1 MPRFRSRQNGMGIGE
16 ACSIASALAWSG
28 GVIIYKRLGETLA
41 PLQLNLL
48 KNLIVLALIVP
59 TLALMPGFAWPSLP
73 LTTLVLTLIS
83 GVLGIAVADTLYFRA
98 LNTHGAARMGII
110 GNLYSPF
117 VLVLSFAFLSER
129 LTALQG
135 VGFVLVSAG
144 VLLVSRQRADILT
157 TAQNTAHPCAD
168 FVRRCSNDLLPRRR
182 PLRGPDS
189 AGNPISPTQLRLGL
203 MYGAGAV
210 ALMAVAIVMVKRV
223 LEGQPLLWI
232 VALRLVGG
240 VLGLMAIFAWRGEP
254 LLPRAAPRVRWR
266 ALFLAAFLGQYVSMV
281 LWLAGYK
288 YTKASIAA
296 ILNETSS
303 IFIVLL
309 AWLFLH
315 EGMSIRKLVGVACT
329 LSGVAFMLAT

>member
-1 MPRFRSRQNGMGIGE
+1 MGIGE

-28 GVIIYKRLGETLA
+28 GVIIYKRLGETLP

-48 KNLIVLALIVP
+48 KNLVVLALIVP
-59 TLALMPGFAWPSLP
+59 TLVLLPGFAWPSLP
-73 LTTLVLTLIS
+73 LPTLALTLVS
-83 GVLGIAVADTLYFRA
+83 GALGIAVADTLYFRA
-98 LNTHGAARMGII
+98 LNTLGAARMGII

-144 VLLVSRQRADILT
+144 VLLVSRQRAEKRLT
-157 TAQNTAHPCAD
+157 
-168 FVRRCSNDLLPRRR
+168 
-182 PLRGPDS
+182 
-189 AGNPISPTQLRLGL
+189 PTELRLGL
-203 MYGAGAV
+203 LYGAGAV

-223 LEGQPLLWI
+223 LEGQPLLWV
-232 VALRLVGG
+232 VALRLLGG
-240 VLGLMAIFAWRGEP
+240 VLGLIAIFAWRGEP

-266 ALFLAAFLGQYVSMV
+266 VLFFGAFLGQYVSMV

-288 YTKASIAA
+288 YTKASVAA

-315 EGMSIRKLVGVACT
+315 EGMSLRKLVGVACT

>member
-48 KNLIVLALIVP
+48 KNLVVLALIVP
-59 TLALMPGFAWPSLP
+59 TLVLLPGFAWPSLP
-73 LTTLVLTLIS
+73 LSTLALTLVS
-83 GVLGIAVADTLYFRA
+83 GALGIAVADTLYFRA
-98 LNTHGAARMGII
+98 LNTLGAARMGII

-144 VLLVSRQRADILT
+144 VLLVSRQRAEKRLT
-157 TAQNTAHPCAD
+157 AAE
-168 FVRRCSNDLLPRRR
+168 
-182 PLRGPDS
+182 
-189 AGNPISPTQLRLGL
+189 LRLGL

-232 VALRLVGG
+232 VALRLLGG
-240 VLGLMAIFAWRGEP
+240 VLGLIAIFAWRGEP
-254 LLPRAAPRVRWR
+254 LLPRSPQRVRWR
-266 ALFLAAFLGQYVSMV
+266 VLFFAAFLGQYVSMV

-315 EGMSIRKLVGVACT
+315 EGMSMRKLVGVACT

>member
-1 MPRFRSRQNGMGIGE
+1 MPRFRARQNGMGIGE
-16 ACSIASALAWSG
+16 ACSIGSALAWSG

-59 TLALMPGFAWPSLP
+59 TLVLLPGFSWPSLP
-73 LTTLVLTLIS
+73 PLALILTLIS
-83 GVLGIAVADTLYFRA
+83 GALGIAVADTLYFRA
-98 LNTHGAARMGII
+98 LNTLGAARMGIM

-117 VLVLSFAFLSER
+117 VIVLSFLLLSER

-144 VLLVSRQRADILT
+144 VLLVTRQRAAQHLT
-157 TAQNTAHPCAD
+157 PQ
-168 FVRRCSNDLLPRRR
+168 
-182 PLRGPDS
+182 
-189 AGNPISPTQLRLGL
+189 QLRRGML
-203 MYGAGAV
+203 YGGSAV
-210 ALMAVAIVMVKRV
+210 LLMAVAIVMVKRV

-240 VLGLMAIFAWRGEP
+240 VLGLIAIFLWRGEP
-254 LLPRAAPRVRWR
+254 LLPRTAPRVRWR
-266 ALFLAAFLGQYVSMV
+266 ALFFGAFLGQYVSMV

-309 AWLFLH
+309 AWIFLH
-315 EGMSIRKLVGVACT
+315 EGMSTRKLLGVACT
-329 LSGVAFMLAT
+329 LSGVACMLLA

>member
-48 KNLIVLALIVP
+48 KNLVVLALIVP
-59 TLALMPGFAWPSLP
+59 TLAFLPGFEWPSLP
-73 LTTLVLTLIS
+73 LSTLALTLAS
-83 GVLGIAVADTLYFRA
+83 GALGIAVADTLYFRA
-98 LNTHGAARMGII
+98 LNTLGAARMGII

-129 LTALQG
+129 LTVLQG
-135 VGFVLVSAG
+135 VGFALVSAG
-144 VLLVSRQRADILT
+144 VLLVSRQRAEKRL
-157 TAQNTAHPCAD
+157 
-168 FVRRCSNDLLPRRR
+168 
-182 PLRGPDS
+182 
-189 AGNPISPTQLRLGL
+189 SPAELRLGL
-203 MYGAGAV
+203 LYGAGAV

-223 LEGQPLLWI
+223 LEGQPLLWV
-232 VALRLVGG
+232 VALRLLGG
-240 VLGLMAIFAWRGEP
+240 VLGLIAIFAWRGES
-254 LLPRAAPRVRWR
+254 LLPRASPRVRWR
-266 ALFLAAFLGQYVSMV
+266 VLFFGAFLGQYVSMV

-315 EGMSIRKLVGVACT
+315 EGMSVRKLIGVACT

>member
-1 MPRFRSRQNGMGIGE
+1 MVGSIMPRFRSRQNDMGIGE

-48 KNLIVLALIVP
+48 KNLVVLALIAP
-59 TLALMPGFAWPSLP
+59 TLALMPGFTWPSLP
-73 LTTLVLTLIS
+73 LSAIVLTLAS
-83 GVLGIAVADTLYFRA
+83 GALGIAVADTLYFRA
-98 LNTHGAARMGII
+98 LNTLGAARMGII

-144 VLLVSRQRADILT
+144 VLLVSRTRAEKRL
-157 TAQNTAHPCAD
+157 
-168 FVRRCSNDLLPRRR
+168 
-182 PLRGPDS
+182 
-189 AGNPISPTQLRLGL
+189 SPAELRLGL
-203 MYGAGAV
+203 TYGAGAV
-210 ALMAVAIVMVKRV
+210 ALMAVAIVMVKHV
-223 LEGQPLLWI
+223 LEGQPLLWV
-232 VALRLVGG
+232 VALRLLGG
-240 VLGLMAIFAWRGEP
+240 VLGLIAIFAWRGEP
-254 LLPRAAPRVRWR
+254 LLPRAAPQVRWHV
-266 ALFLAAFLGQYVSMV
+266 LFLGAFLGQYVSMV

-315 EGMSIRKLVGVACT
+315 EGMSLRKLIGVACT
-329 LSGVAFMLAT
+329 LSGVAFMLAM